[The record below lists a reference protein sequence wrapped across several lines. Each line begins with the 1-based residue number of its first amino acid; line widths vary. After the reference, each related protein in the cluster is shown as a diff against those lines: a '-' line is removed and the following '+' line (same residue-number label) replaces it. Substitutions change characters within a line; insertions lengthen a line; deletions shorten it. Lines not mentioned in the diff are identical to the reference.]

1 MENNIDTCK
10 LLYNTERV
18 KLWMPEYGR
27 NVQKMVDYLKTLEDR
42 EKRNEQARAIVKVME
57 ILNPQVHIQ
66 DNWEQKLWDHIHI
79 ISGFDLDVD
88 SPYPAPTVEHFLA
101 RPEVVPIKKKPIKAN
116 HYGRNIESI
125 IDLIAEHEDGEEKT
139 AMIRSLAIYMRQQ
152 YLIWNKDTVADETIF
167 QDIEKLSDFRIKVPE
182 GLQLSRV
189 SSDMNYS
196 RPSLNPG
203 RQNKGQNQRQKNNN
217 NKNWKQ
223 RNNK

>member
-57 ILNPQVHIQ
+57 ILNPQVHVQ
-66 DNWEQKLWDHIHI
+66 DNWEQKLWDHLHI
-79 ISGFDLDVD
+79 ISGFELDVD
-88 SPYPAPTVEHFLA
+88 SPYPAPTVEHFKE

-125 IDLIAEHEDGEEKT
+125 IDLIAEQEDGEVKT

-152 YLIWNKDTVADETIF
+152 YLIWNKDSVADETIF

-196 RPSLNPG
+196 RPSLNPV
-203 RQNKGQNQRQKNNN
+203 RQNKGQNQRQKNNS